1 MLNRGLLILLF
12 IFSGVLSYSQP
23 VPADDENIPYLVTF
37 SKDALPG
44 WGDDDFIQIF
54 FFVIPENYK
63 QPFYIS
69 VFDPDIG
76 GTIDESDG
84 PFNSETEFSFYG
96 GLKCWSD
103 KAAQSEHPSGNF
115 KSGKLLASKVFG
127 VNPRYDNN
135 WYKFGPFNPVEGEL
149 VTKFGGY
156 VFKMIIHGIKMCIRD
171 RQLQNSGVGL
181 SFMNEKRGYY
191 RQMQIYGNYSYRIVS
206 GENTLALGFRAGAH
220 IMSTNWSNISTID
233 PDAAF
238 MEATP
243 NVVLP
248 NFGLGLYYYTGN
260 YFAGISVP
268 YLLTYKTSP
277 NSTKLG
283 ATHDFRNYT
292 FLVTSGFTINAE
304 NFKVTPSFLLKYNSL
319 YGEQIDLNVMAYL
332 LKDKLG
338 IGNSFRL
345 HDAYCMIVDYQ
356 INPQLRT
363 GFSYDFPVAKFSRY
377 FNGSV
382 EFVLRYILKYKIPPN
397 NPRYF

>member
-156 VFKMIIHGIKMCIRD
+156 VFKMIIHGITGNDGNLYKFYLSSDPNSFKPIEGSNAFAYEYTFRMHDNPNEVSHIYPYIDDKTISIKQANFDWDDDGMIRIVSVA
-171 RQLQNSGVGL
+171 RKGQI
-181 SFMNEKRGYY
+181 EK
-191 RQMQIYGNYSYRIVS
+191 VS
-206 GENTLALGFRAGAH
+206 GENYWTETEFKIFEEEKNTSLDFQFIKRKGVAVKNNNVAIFVKNQYGELIQFYALPIGG
-220 IMSTNWSNISTID
+220 
-233 PDAAF
+233 
-238 MEATP
+238 
-243 NVVLP
+243 
-248 NFGLGLYYYTGN
+248 
-260 YFAGISVP
+260 VP
-268 YLLTYKTSP
+268 KY
-277 NSTKLG
+277 
-283 ATHDFRNYT
+283 
-292 FLVTSGFTINAE
+292 
-304 NFKVTPSFLLKYNSL
+304 KYN
-319 YGEQIDLNVMAYL
+319 
-332 LKDKLG
+332 
-338 IGNSFRL
+338 IG
-345 HDAYCMIVDYQ
+345 V
-356 INPQLRT
+356 
-363 GFSYDFPVAKFSRY
+363 K
-377 FNGSV
+377 
-382 EFVLRYILKYKIPPN
+382 KK
-397 NPRYF
+397 